1 MASHRGIEG
10 TGAESSAYTSE
21 YSSERFRLVALDGLE
36 GRKGFDK
43 AKWEE
48 SLRIIESLRGK
59 LPSLPDDAFTT
70 DSLYD

>member
-1 MASHRGIEG
+1 
-10 TGAESSAYTSE
+10 
-21 YSSERFRLVALDGLE
+21 LVVLGGLKE
-36 GRKGFDK
+36 RKGFDK

-48 SLRIIESLRGK
+48 SLRIIESFRGK